1 MTIDPILS
9 KLVNTPGPS
18 GHENRVREIISER
31 LMELE
36 HEPLSD
42 SIGNLYVVIGEG
54 RPLILLAA
62 HMDEVGFMV
71 KYVDEKGFLRI
82 TFLGGLKADRLPGS
96 EVVVLGNERDYYGI
110 IGSIPPHLS
119 RDEKKSE
126 ITVDDLFIDVGASSR
141 EEVFEMGIEPG
152 TTATFVGNFKDW
164 GKFVSGKAF
173 DDRIGC
179 YVLLKA
185 LEDIEPPETGSIV
198 VAFTVQEEV
207 GLRGAS
213 VLAHSLQPNFAI
225 SIEGT
230 IANDTPGN
238 DESRVVTRM
247 GEGPAIRVMDK
258 TILASER
265 LIKHVRKIAEENDI
279 PYQIQLS
286 PYSGT
291 DAGRFILTGAE
302 VTSIS
307 VPVRYIHSPVA
318 LAKKDDIDFTIQL
331 LRKLLEN
338 PFPES

>member
-1 MTIDPILS
+1 MTLDPILS
-9 KLVNTPGPS
+9 RLVNTPGPS
-18 GHENRVREIISER
+18 GHESRVREIISER
-31 LMELE
+31 LMELG

-42 SIGNLYVVIGEG
+42 PLGNLYVVVGEG
-54 RPLILLAA
+54 RPLLLLAA

-71 KYVDEKGFLRI
+71 KHVDEKGFLRI
-82 TFLGGLKADRLPGS
+82 TFLGGLDANRLPGS
-96 EVVVLGNERDYYGI
+96 EVVVLGSEKDYYGI
-110 IGSIPPHLS
+110 IGSIPPHLL
-119 RDEKKSE
+119 REEKKSE
-126 ITVDDLFIDVGASSR
+126 ITVEDLFIDVGASSR
-141 EEVFEMGIEPG
+141 EEVYEMGIEPG

-185 LEDIEPPETGSIV
+185 IEDVEPPEAGSIV
-198 VAFTVQEEV
+198 AAFTVQEEV

-213 VLAHSLQPNFAI
+213 VLAHSLQPNIAI

-238 DESRVVTRM
+238 DESRVVTRV
-247 GEGPAIRVMDK
+247 GGGPAIRVMDR
-258 TILASER
+258 TMLASER
-265 LIKHVRKIAEENDI
+265 LVKHVRKMAEENGI

-307 VPVRYIHSPVA
+307 VPVRYIHSPVS
-318 LAKKDDIDFTIQL
+318 LAKKDDIEFTIQL
-331 LRKLLEN
+331 LRKLLDK
-338 PFPES
+338 PFPEN